1 MIEVS
6 IAHDIVFNSLSEF
19 AQLLYLKIL
28 PHTDDYGRF
37 EGNPT
42 ILKARVDPL
51 SMKKIEA
58 YEDAM
63 LEISRSGLW
72 LWYVTDKQKLVIQFN
87 YEAFKRINAF
97 LIKKRGNPE
106 YEEYIDSF
114 TVISG
119 DIDLYKTISND
130 ISLIS
135 HRKYKVESNKYKVES
150 NKSGK
155 TNLVDELISIFSDL
169 YQKQREMPYLKS
181 EKDKKAVGMMLL
193 RYRKSNPEADTEKCK
208 SDMTVFFN
216 QCLNIS
222 NKWLYENMTLSI
234 ANSKINEIRT
244 ILRGQHGRTDDLRE
258 LQQALDSF

>member
-19 AQLLYLKIL
+19 AQLLYLKVL

-42 ILKARVDPL
+42 ILKARIDPL
-51 SMKKIEA
+51 SQKKIEA
-58 YEDAM
+58 YEQAM
-63 LEISRSGLW
+63 LDISNADLW
-72 LWYVTDKQKLVIQFN
+72 LWFITDKNKMVLQYN
-87 YEAFKRINAF
+87 AEAFERINAF
-97 LIKKRGNPE
+97 LIKRRGNPE
-106 YEEYIDSF
+106 YPAFEDDF
-114 TVISG
+114 KVISG
-119 DIDLYKTISND
+119 DIKSYKSISND
-130 ISLIS
+130 IQGIS
-135 HRKYKVESNKYKVES
+135 HRKYKAESIKYKVES

-181 EKDKKAVGMMLL
+181 EKDKKAVGMMLS
-193 RYRKSNPEADTEKCK
+193 RYRKSNPEADTDKCK

-234 ANSKINEIRT
+234 INSKINEIRT